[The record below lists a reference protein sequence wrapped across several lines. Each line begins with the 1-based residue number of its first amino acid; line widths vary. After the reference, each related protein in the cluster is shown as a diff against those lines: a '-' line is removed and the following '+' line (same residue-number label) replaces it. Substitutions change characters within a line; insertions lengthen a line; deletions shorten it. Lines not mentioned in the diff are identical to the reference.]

1 MAGNIVATR
10 VTSMPTANAQTTV
23 LALSVSAPVGTPK
36 PNASNAERR
45 PAASPTPAS
54 RPRTDATNPIASASS
69 PTDQSTCPR
78 DAPIARSSADSRVRW
93 AMMIENVL

>member
-1 MAGNIVATR
+1 MAGNIVATS

-23 LALSVSAPVGTPK
+23 LGLSVSAPVGTPK
-36 PNASNAERR
+36 PSASNAERR